1 MTPVRELRS
10 HIPKISHNSD
20 LMGQQSLHGATREK
34 RMYQNKDPEQPKK
47 KKKIKI
53 MPVCITCGTKSFQVT
68 KIKCNQYNVFYTT
81 L

>member
-1 MTPVRELRS
+1 MVKNLPSNAGDTGVTPVRELRS

-47 KKKIKI
+47 KKKLK
-53 MPVCITCGTKSFQVT
+53 
-68 KIKCNQYNVFYTT
+68 
-81 L
+81 